1 MTYNITINED
11 KTIVCDKDII
21 VNQFENEIDELVFEL
36 PFDDFSYIVVFK
48 TPLNTKLELPI
59 IDNKIVIGSD
69 ITSLPGTWSLIIV
82 GQKDEI
88 VFVSNPLALK
98 SCRNHLNLQTIQE
111 IDSNIETLY
120 LELQEKM
127 KVLDTLDLDNLD
139 TDLEEIKTITNNI
152 IKISSQILSVTQQI
166 NTTTQSTYNN
176 ILNVGNAVGV
186 INSRIGDNDTKKDG
200 TLFNYTYWALTRIE
214 EDKAIDTQN
223 SNKLDE
229 ILSILKNM

>member
-36 PFDDFSYIVVFK
+36 PFDDFSYIAVFK

-59 IDNKIVIGSD
+59 VDNKIVIGSD
-69 ITSLPGTWSLIIV
+69 ITSLPGVWSLIIV
-82 GQKDEI
+82 GQKDEV
-88 VFVSNPLALK
+88 VFVSNTLALK
-98 SCRNHLNLQTIQE
+98 SCRNHLSLQTMQE
-111 IDSNIETLY
+111 IDSNIEALY

-127 KVLDTLDLDNLD
+127 KTLDTLDLDNLD

-152 IKISSQILSVTQQI
+152 ISISSQILSVTQQI
-166 NTTTQSTYNN
+166 NTTTQTTYNSLN
-176 ILNVGNAVGV
+176 NVGNAVG
-186 INSRIGDNDTKKDG
+186 NLHTKIGDNDTKSDG
-200 TLFNYTYWALTRIE
+200 TLFNYCYWSLTRIE

>member
-1 MTYNITINED
+1 
-11 KTIVCDKDII
+11 
-21 VNQFENEIDELVFEL
+21 
-36 PFDDFSYIVVFK
+36 
-48 TPLNTKLELPI
+48 
-59 IDNKIVIGSD
+59 
-69 ITSLPGTWSLIIV
+69 
-82 GQKDEI
+82 
-88 VFVSNPLALK
+88 
-98 SCRNHLNLQTIQE
+98 
-111 IDSNIETLY
+111 
-120 LELQEKM
+120 M

>member
-1 MTYNITINED
+1 MIYNITINED
-11 KTIVCDKDII
+11 KTVIVDRDII
-21 VNQFENEIDELVFEL
+21 VNQFENEIDELFFEL
-36 PFDDFSYIVVFK
+36 PFDDFSYVGVFK

-82 GQKDEI
+82 GQKDEV
-88 VFVSNPLALK
+88 VFVSNPLAIK
-98 SCRNHLNLQTIQE
+98 SCRNHLNLQTMQE
-111 IDSNIETLY
+111 MDANVEVLY
-120 LELQEKM
+120 LELLEKM
-127 KVLDTLDLDNLD
+127 KTLDTLDLDNLD

-152 IKISSQILSVTQQI
+152 ISISSQILDTV
-166 NTTTQSTYNN
+166 NYNKT
-176 ILNVGNAVGV
+176 ILDNLNNKVESNLNAMGTL
-186 INSRIGDNDTKKDG
+186 NNKIGDNDTKKDG